1 MSNSNHTTYVTTYV
15 TTYTYLYISMQIIKY
30 KYINVTT
37 FAHLS
42 LHHTFPSCE
51 DVGAADVASAADEGH
66 VRRIQGLDAGI
77 LKTQNQWNLFILCTT
92 LKVFLFSFFCFFE
105 SKENHFVLMQFH
117 VFIWRIS
124 WFQFVKRFRQRKTKR
139 LRPDEICTQLFIQ
152 KKHQKVHPFF
162 ISLSNVKHIFCIHS
176 YILTSFYTDSNAIN
190 AIDKN

>member
-15 TTYTYLYISMQIIKY
+15 TTYTYLYISIQIIKY

-77 LKTQNQWNLFILCTT
+77 LFHKTNG
-92 LKVFLFSFFCFFE
+92 
-105 SKENHFVLMQFH
+105 
-117 VFIWRIS
+117 
-124 WFQFVKRFRQRKTKR
+124 
-139 LRPDEICTQLFIQ
+139 
-152 KKHQKVHPFF
+152 
-162 ISLSNVKHIFCIHS
+162 ISL
-176 YILTSFYTDSNAIN
+176 FYVQL
-190 AIDKN
+190 